1 MLLRSQMSD
10 LVIKVLQKK
19 TEGYM
24 SSDLK
29 RKSVQTL
36 NPEINSE
43 GDQSLRQK
51 KSKFRSSYLRFC
63 CWFLL
68 SSTSKKDRVALS
80 NSDECSV

>member
-10 LVIKVLQKK
+10 LVIKGLQKK

-29 RKSVQTL
+29 RKSVLTL
-36 NPEINSE
+36 NSEINSE

-51 KSKFRSSYLRFC
+51 KS
-63 CWFLL
+63 
-68 SSTSKKDRVALS
+68 
-80 NSDECSV
+80 NSEASVSDSIARPSDLPHQRKTEL